1 MMPSLRDLAALSK
14 DFRTFGIAGLGIV
27 ATESLT
33 LAGPHFGVSDAAVS
47 SAVTA
52 IGVIVLGVAARGTV
66 PATMEASK
74 AKGVLPTRAEVTVDD
89 TDPKVDAGAGAA

>member
-1 MMPSLRDLAALSK
+1 MISLRELAALSK
-14 DFRTFGIAGLGIV
+14 DVRTFGISGLGIA
-27 ATESLT
+27 ATTAIT
-33 LAGPHFGVSDAAVS
+33 LGAAHFGVSDAAVS
-47 SAVTA
+47 SGVTA
-52 IGVIVLGVAARGTV
+52 IGYIVLGVVARGTV

>member
-1 MMPSLRDLAALSK
+1 MIPLRELAALSK
-14 DFRTFGIAGLGIV
+14 DFRTTGISGLGIA
-27 ATESLT
+27 ATVGIT

-52 IGVIVLGVAARGTV
+52 IGVIVLGVVARGTV

-74 AKGVLPTRAEVTVDD
+74 AKGVLPTRADAVVVEEGER
-89 TDPKVDAGAGAA
+89 TDSGKQ